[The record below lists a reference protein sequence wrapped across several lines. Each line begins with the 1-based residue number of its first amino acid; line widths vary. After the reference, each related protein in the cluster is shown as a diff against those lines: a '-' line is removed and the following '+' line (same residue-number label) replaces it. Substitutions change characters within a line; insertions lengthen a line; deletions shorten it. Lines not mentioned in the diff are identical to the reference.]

1 MSFTRYFSMA
11 LELGLEKSMFIKVVS
26 LSVIATLVESLGLAM
41 IVPIY
46 QYMNAN
52 GDIEWLL
59 KNEKYWLEMQQVFAV
74 AGLQLSLTTFLLT
87 AMVLIIIRQAA
98 AFLRLLIVAKT
109 REALKQHVRESVFS
123 RYLAAQ
129 THYQHKMAKGELV
142 SELTNE
148 LQKVGVLLVAII
160 SLITIIV
167 NLTIYLT
174 FLFITSW
181 QMTLISVAII
191 GLAMVPLQRL
201 QTQTRSAGEKSV
213 AANSE
218 ATSFVVERLQMGRVI
233 RLAGIETVEKTRMS
247 RHAAQQFLTM
257 MQVER
262 LMAIAAVAVEPIILA
277 MVLVMLYISV
287 VWLNMATITLGLF
300 LIIIVRLLP
309 IARDFV
315 KARQIISSTI
325 SSVEVIYDRL
335 RALKV
340 HAELDDGSQVL
351 DNIENNIQFAKVSF
365 KYDGTDTVVL
375 KDISIEIPAGKTT
388 AIIGPSGAGKST
400 LIDLLPRLRKPS
412 AGTIYFDGQDL
423 ADIRLDSLRRNIS
436 YVPQEPQIFDASIAD
451 HIRLGKA
458 NAAMDEIRDAARL
471 AGATQFIEALPHG
484 YETVVGERGGRLSGG
499 QRQRLD
505 LARAIVRKAPVLI
518 MDEPTS
524 NLDPKSE
531 KDFLN
536 ALGQIQRELKPT
548 VIVVAHRLSTIRHA
562 DKIIILSNGIVE
574 ASGRHEELIEISK
587 WYKDLAVGQA

>member
-1 MSFTRYFSMA
+1 
-11 LELGLEKSMFIKVVS
+11 
-26 LSVIATLVESLGLAM
+26 
-41 IVPIY
+41 
-46 QYMNAN
+46 
-52 GDIEWLL
+52 
-59 KNEKYWLEMQQVFAV
+59 
-74 AGLQLSLTTFLLT
+74 
-87 AMVLIIIRQAA
+87 
-98 AFLRLLIVAKT
+98 
-109 REALKQHVRESVFS
+109 
-123 RYLAAQ
+123 
-129 THYQHKMAKGELV
+129 
-142 SELTNE
+142 
-148 LQKVGVLLVAII
+148 
-160 SLITIIV
+160 
-167 NLTIYLT
+167 
-174 FLFITSW
+174 
-181 QMTLISVAII
+181 
-191 GLAMVPLQRL
+191 
-201 QTQTRSAGEKSV
+201 
-213 AANSE
+213 
-218 ATSFVVERLQMGRVI
+218 
-233 RLAGIETVEKTRMS
+233 
-247 RHAAQQFLTM
+247 
-257 MQVER
+257 
-262 LMAIAAVAVEPIILA
+262 
-277 MVLVMLYISV
+277 LVMLYISV

-423 ADIRLDSLRRNIS
+423 ADIRLASLRRNIS

-451 HIRLGKA
+451 HIRLGKT